1 MNIKRGTS
9 HKAASRRINCRRIVQ
24 VLRVTRLISFSR
36 GKKEGP
42 RQFARFPPV
51 ETVEPRVR
59 RRPWSGVY
67 NGRKKKK
74 KEKKERK
81 KKEEKKNKE
90 KRESGRRERER
101 EKKWRAKEVAE
112 TYSEAKQRVR
122 SRKVIS
128 SSHLSERVLTIT
140 WSERR
145 RRKFRGAFRSLV
157 TFFSA
162 PWPGYHHEI
171 PG

>member
-74 KEKKERK
+74 GKERK
-81 KKEEKKNKE
+81 EEKGRKE
-90 KRESGRRERER
+90 K
-101 EKKWRAKEVAE
+101 
-112 TYSEAKQRVR
+112 
-122 SRKVIS
+122 
-128 SSHLSERVLTIT
+128 
-140 WSERR
+140 
-145 RRKFRGAFRSLV
+145 
-157 TFFSA
+157 
-162 PWPGYHHEI
+162 
-171 PG
+171 